1 MTYGLRYWLADPVLE
16 GPAAAAC
23 RRLANSAGV
32 TSSGFAFVF
41 PFFFFPA
48 EAADS
53 CFAINVVVVVV
64 VIAERLP
71 RRVPVFPETR
81 VSSSAS
87 MVEGLA
93 HVGSSVVGAG
103 ADEIVTFLR
112 FFSRA
117 AGGELVLCFTPFCE
131 DIDRGPSFDS
141 RNACFD
147 VLDRQED

>member
-64 VIAERLP
+64 IAERLP

-81 VSSSAS
+81 VSSSS

-93 HVGSSVVGAG
+93 HVGPSVVGAG

-112 FFSRA
+112 FSGA
-117 AGGELVLCFTPFCE
+117 AGRKLVLCFTPFCE